1 MMSKKYLIKDEE
13 EIIDLSG
20 LKIVVTANELEPSEH
35 RGISAYTKNLV
46 KTLSNAGAEV
56 WLLTEFYTP
65 YTSKRFNNIKINFIN
80 LSYILEFLSKGFTKK
95 PEQLNTVLKNFS
107 LLRYCLN
114 IKNYIFK
121 LFTSFRLK
129 EYPNRK
135 LKFIKN
141 VQYDSPYSR
150 LDRMDYL
157 KYITGF
163 ISARKIYY
171 SSLIRIIL
179 RIKSPVKI
187 DLKDFDVV
195 ITSCP
200 LNIRP
205 INIKHYIQT
214 IHDLIP
220 LEHSPY
226 PYMDSVFLNRLNET
240 INSKRLFISHTTKSK
255 YDLFFDI
262 NSNHLDYQ
270 KDKSNTIFDKVA
282 IQPPTLRISNQILI
296 SKSNDLVFNPQNINQ
311 KKQNYVEVLEKK
323 NLYKYQYILFNASV
337 DPRKNLSL
345 ILNAYNQS
353 NLYKKNIRLC
363 ICGKIPNKQESKSIL
378 SVIKSSNGIISTGY
392 VSEQIKS
399 QLYLYALATINTS
412 LIEGF
417 GLPVFDAS
425 CLGLKSYVSDC
436 FSHHEI
442 HDLFDFSDFVNI
454 IKLKNFQGW
463 IRSLN
468 SISPIE
474 ADFEEI
480 AQYRI
485 SRYKLYEKRIEK
497 EFLYSLNSL
506 IKE

>member
-1 MMSKKYLIKDEE
+1 M
-13 EIIDLSG
+13 
-20 LKIVVTANELEPSEH
+20 
-35 RGISAYTKNLV
+35 
-46 KTLSNAGAEV
+46 
-56 WLLTEFYTP
+56 TEFYTP
-65 YTSKRFNNIKINFIN
+65 YTSKKFNNKKINFVN

-95 PEQLNTVLKNFS
+95 PEQLNTLLKNFS
-107 LLRYCLN
+107 LLRYFLN
-114 IKNYIFK
+114 IKDYILK

-135 LKFIKN
+135 LKFIRN
-141 VQYDSPYSR
+141 IQYDSPYSR

-187 DLKDFDVV
+187 DLRDFDVL
-195 ITSCP
+195 ITACP

-205 INIKHYIQT
+205 INIKKYIQT

-226 PYMDSVFLNRLNET
+226 PYMDSIFLNRLNET

-255 YDLFFDI
+255 YDTFFDI
-262 NSNHLDYQ
+262 KSNHLDYQ
-270 KDKSNTIFDKVA
+270 KGKSNISFGKVA
-282 IQPPTLRISNQILI
+282 IQPPTLRISNHILI
-296 SKSNDLVFNPQNINQ
+296 SKNNDLVFNPLNINQ
-311 KKQNYVEVLEKK
+311 KKK
-323 NLYKYQYILFNASV
+323 NLYKFQYILFNASV

-353 NLYKKNIRLC
+353 NLYKKNIKLC
-363 ICGKIPNKQESKSIL
+363 ICGKIPNKKESKSIF

-392 VSEQIKS
+392 VSEEIKS

-436 FSHHEI
+436 FSHNEI
-442 HDLFDFSDFVNI
+442 HDLFDFSDFVNM
-454 IKLKNFQGW
+454 IKLNNFQVW
-463 IRSLN
+463 IKSLN

-480 AQYRI
+480 AKYRI
-485 SRYKLYEKRIEK
+485 NRYKLFEKRIEK
-497 EFLYSLNSL
+497 EFLHSLNSL
-506 IKE
+506 IKNN

>member
-1 MMSKKYLIKDEE
+1 MMSKKYSIKDE
-13 EIIDLSG
+13 EIIDLNG
-20 LKIVVTANELEPSEH
+20 LKIVVTANELEASEH

-65 YTSKRFNNIKINFIN
+65 YTSKKFNNKKINFVN
-80 LSYILEFLSKGFTKK
+80 LSYILESLSKGFTKK
-95 PEQLNTVLKNFS
+95 PEQLNTLLKNFS
-107 LLRYCLN
+107 FLKYFLN
-114 IKNYIFK
+114 IKDKILK
-121 LFTSFRLK
+121 LFRYFRLK
-129 EYPNRK
+129 AYRNRK
-135 LKFIKN
+135 LKFIRN
-141 VQYDSPYSR
+141 IQYDSPYSR

-163 ISARKIYY
+163 ISAKNIYY

-187 DLKDFDVV
+187 DLRDFDVL

-226 PYMDSVFLNRLNET
+226 PYMDSIFLNRLNET

-255 YDLFFDI
+255 YDTFFDI

-270 KDKSNTIFDKVA
+270 KGKSNINFGKVA
-282 IQPPTLRISNQILI
+282 IQPPTLRISNHILI
-296 SKSNDLVFNPQNINQ
+296 SKNDDLVFNPLNINQ
-311 KKQNYVEVLEKK
+311 KKKNYIELVESE
-323 NLYKYQYILFNASV
+323 NLYKYKYILFNASV

-353 NLYKKNIRLC
+353 NLYKKNIKLC
-363 ICGKIPNKQESKSIL
+363 ICGKIPNKKESKSIL

-392 VSEQIKS
+392 VSEEIKS

-412 LIEGF
+412 LVEGF

-436 FSHHEI
+436 FSHNEI
-442 HDLFDFSDFVNI
+442 HDLFDFSDFVNM
-454 IKLKNFQGW
+454 IKLNNFQGW
-463 IRSLN
+463 IKALN

-485 SRYKLYEKRIEK
+485 SRYKLFEKRIEK

-506 IKE
+506 IK